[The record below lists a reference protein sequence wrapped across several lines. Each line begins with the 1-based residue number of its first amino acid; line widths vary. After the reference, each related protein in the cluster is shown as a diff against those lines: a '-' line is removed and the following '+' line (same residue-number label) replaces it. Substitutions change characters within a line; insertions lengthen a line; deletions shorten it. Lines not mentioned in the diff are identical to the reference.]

1 MTRFS
6 AQHFLR
12 RQSDLRRFVFRL
24 ATRAMSGTLV
34 GVLTAALTLWID
46 RTAGLSLPL
55 PASNSQLLLGSLV
68 GAIITI
74 TVFVLWMRVV
84 VVSLVSSQASPRVLT
99 GYLDDGFQ
107 RNLTAWM
114 MGGVMYLTAATLG
127 LPLHRDTGGVPAV
140 TSLVAVL
147 ILVTA
152 LSTVL
157 VAMHSATKSLA
168 MPQIVRSLADHA
180 FAVIEAQDR
189 PDDPTSATP
198 PHAGTEPLRSSRMGW
213 VQWIDHDRIMDGL
226 PPDTVLTIDV
236 TTAGAGLGSR
246 RVGWHR

>member
-1 MTRFS
+1 MSPVT
-6 AQHFLR
+6 AQNFLR
-12 RQSDLRRFVFRL
+12 RQSDLRRFIFRL
-24 ATRAMSGTLV
+24 AIRAVSGSLV

-46 RTAGLSLPL
+46 RTAGLSLPF

-74 TVFVLWMRVV
+74 AVFVLWMVVV
-84 VVSLVSSQASPRVLT
+84 VVSLVSSQASPRVLA

-127 LPLHRDTGGVPAV
+127 LPLHRDPGGIPAV
-140 TSLVAVL
+140 TSVGSVLV
-147 ILVTA
+147 IVTA

-168 MPQIVRSLADHA
+168 MPQIIRSLTDRA
-180 FAVIEAQDR
+180 FASSR
-189 PDDPTSATP
+189 PRTDPTIPHGNATARRYRP
-198 PHAGTEPLRSSRMGW
+198 REVFKDG
-213 VQWIDHDRIMDGL
+213 MD
-226 PPDTVLTIDV
+226 PM
-236 TTAGAGLGSR
+236 A
-246 RVGWHR
+246 